1 MLQIEPE
8 MNDAEQQTEIGG
20 TDILFDGYITEIFRD
35 DSQDNVDIEENMLDL
50 NLGICNSPPR
60 QIDMEE
66 ATMSEIETAVTM
78 SPLKK
83 KKSINKEYISS
94 IV

>member
-50 NLGICNSPPR
+50 NLGI
-60 QIDMEE
+60 M
-66 ATMSEIETAVTM
+66 
-78 SPLKK
+78 
-83 KKSINKEYISS
+83 
-94 IV
+94 

>member
-60 QIDMEE
+60 QIDTEE
-66 ATMSEIETAVTM
+66 ATMSEIETM